1 MGAQWCGRAVIPAGG
16 RDGNGVVS
24 AMRRRLCEVAAGA
37 AQAVKR
43 DRNANG
49 YEMQFVVN
57 ATVSVN
63 NCVQQIPAALRSWF
77 SMLKDA
83 QLAHAVE
90 EYTRL
95 RESPPLLR
103 QDIEAAAQVKSDGMV
118 ITASGTA
125 REVVAS
131 MEVDDGVMLELAIR
145 LPPCYPLQ
153 PAEARSPPS
162 HSCGLH
168 APVA

>member
-63 NCVQQIPAALRSWF
+63 TLRCVLIEGRGG
-77 SMLKDA
+77 
-83 QLAHAVE
+83 HACLWPRKRPCSGI
-90 EYTRL
+90 T
-95 RESPPLLR
+95 
-103 QDIEAAAQVKSDGMV
+103 QVQV
-118 ITASGTA
+118 
-125 REVVAS
+125 
-131 MEVDDGVMLELAIR
+131 
-145 LPPCYPLQ
+145 
-153 PAEARSPPS
+153 
-162 HSCGLH
+162 
-168 APVA
+168 